1 MDGTHPRQ
9 LHYLSSTHCAAP
21 VTFGS
26 ELLLLA
32 VGLLRVLPTVCCVCE
47 GNEINTKIRVADGG
61 FAFAW
66 MVVPTVGK
74 RVFLRAVSTIPTVMR
89 CMTPSTATVQK
100 AAFGRSKSPAFAGT
114 KTAANRRPSPNP
126 PKAPPHALPKG
137 RESIPAEFKDVWMQ
151 LLPLGEGWDGA
162 SMLGWGFY
170 VGWYAPL
177 ATLSELLLLAG
188 GHYVFSPLFTAPAR
202 MMK

>member
-1 MDGTHPRQ
+1 M
-9 LHYLSSTHCAAP
+9 
-21 VTFGS
+21 TFGS

-74 RVFLRAVSTIPTVMR
+74 RVFLRAVSTIPTVMHR
-89 CMTPSTATVQK
+89 MTPSAATVKK

-114 KTAANRRPSPNP
+114 K
-126 PKAPPHALPKG
+126 KATRVFL
-137 RESIPAEFKDVWMQ
+137 IIMQ
-151 LLPLGEGWDGA
+151 GITPMG
-162 SMLGWGFY
+162 
-170 VGWYAPL
+170 
-177 ATLSELLLLAG
+177 
-188 GHYVFSPLFTAPAR
+188 
-202 MMK
+202 